1 MSKSENTILMSSVI
15 LCWASTYIFIKQL
28 PASLPDFAYMTMNF
42 GIAAILLTIIFWEKI
57 REIKKT
63 TILKSGLLGLILTAN
78 ILFDKLGIDQLPSSL
93 CSVFAAS
100 AILIVPAIMILL
112 RKFPTK
118 NNLAGAVI
126 IMSGILLTNRF
137 EVSNLFSAGAFFML
151 MSALLASIYTIV
163 ADKITK
169 EEDPILLTMLQMWI
183 SALLSF
189 FIWFGEDPMTFASI
203 EYSNS
208 MLSSIF
214 ICSFF
219 GKAYA
224 YVALMMAQKYS
235 DPINITIISSTEP
248 VVTLMLAVLIPS
260 VFEEQFTWSAGLGAA
275 IIMIGAIVSG
285 TDFLTGKKKEILY
298 ETQ

>member
-1 MSKSENTILMSSVI
+1 MTRSENTILMFSVI

-28 PASLPDFAYMTMNF
+28 PASLPNFAYLTMNF
-42 GIAAILLTIIFWEKI
+42 GIAAILLTIVFWKKI
-57 REIKKT
+57 REIKRS

-78 ILFDKLGIDQLPSSL
+78 ILFDKLGIDRLPSSM

-100 AILIVPAIMILL
+100 AILIVPMIMICL
-112 RKFPTK
+112 RKYPTR
-118 NNLAGAVI
+118 NNIVGAVI
-126 IMSGILLTNRF
+126 IMSGILLTNGF
-137 EVSNLFSAGAFFML
+137 DVFNLFSVGSFFML

-169 EEDPILLTMLQMWI
+169 EEDPILLTMLQMWL
-183 SALLSF
+183 SALVSF
-189 FIWFGEDPMTFASI
+189 IIWFSEDPMTFASI
-203 EYSNS
+203 DYSNS

-235 DPINITIISSTEP
+235 DPIHITIISSTEP
-248 VVTLMLAVLIPS
+248 VVTLVLAILIPS
-260 VFEEQFTWSAGLGAA
+260 VFEEQFTWSAGLGAF
-275 IIMIGAIVSG
+275 IIMMGAIVSG